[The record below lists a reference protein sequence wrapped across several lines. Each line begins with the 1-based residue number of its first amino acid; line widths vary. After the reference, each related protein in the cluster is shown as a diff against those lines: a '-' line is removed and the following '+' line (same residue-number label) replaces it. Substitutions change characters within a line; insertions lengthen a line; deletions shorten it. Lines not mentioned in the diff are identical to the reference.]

1 MSAKPPAIAD
11 DNVLVEEAAPGKPK
25 KVAPGK
31 RKMMV
36 IAGAAAALLIG
47 GGGGAYAFLGG
58 GDKAEAKAGHGDAAK
73 NASDTDEE
81 GDGAHAEEGG
91 DEFVD
96 VPAMVVNLRSADGG
110 ARFIKLHFML
120 VPGPRSDPEALKEKL
135 PLLLDAYQPFLREL
149 RPEDLA
155 GSAAV
160 FRIKEEMLTRATD
173 TLGAGQVKDVL
184 IQDLI
189 QQ

>member
-1 MSAKPPAIAD
+1 VSAKPPVVVD
-11 DNVLVEEAAPGKPK
+11 DMLVEDAAPGKSQAAKP
-25 KVAPGK
+25 AK
-31 RKMMV
+31 RKRII

-58 GDKAEAKAGHGDAAK
+58 AEKAEAKAGH
-73 NASDTDEE
+73 EE
-81 GDGAHAEEGG
+81 AEAESHDSKDSGG
-91 DEFVD
+91 HGGEAGETFVD
-96 VPAMVVNLRSADGG
+96 VPAMVVNLRSPDGG

-120 VPGPRSDPEALKEKL
+120 VPGPKGNAESLKEKL
-135 PLLLDAYQPFLREL
+135 PLLLDSYQPFLREL

-160 FRIKEEMLTRATD
+160 FRIKEEMLLRATD